1 MKSRHKSIRLRPA
14 DITIAVMTLVFVII
28 LICPLFSLFSKAFL
42 DSAGE
47 FAGLGNY
54 IEYFSTPSLSV
65 SVTNTLTVSCA
76 AAVFGTLLGF
86 LYAYGLTRTNI
97 KGKTFFRYVAMIPI
111 FLPTVVHGL
120 GLVYLFGKQG
130 VITGLGWDIGLYGR
144 TGIILSEIIYT
155 FPQSFL
161 KVGS

>member
-76 AAVFGTLLGF
+76 GCCVRHLVGISLCVRSDQNQYQRENVFSG
-86 LYAYGLTRTNI
+86 
-97 KGKTFFRYVAMIPI
+97 MWP
-111 FLPTVVHGL
+111 
-120 GLVYLFGKQG
+120 
-130 VITGLGWDIGLYGR
+130 
-144 TGIILSEIIYT
+144 
-155 FPQSFL
+155 
-161 KVGS
+161 